1 MENTL
6 TERQEALLHFI
17 EDYQMEYGA
26 SPTLREMREHFGVAS
41 DNGIL
46 KHLDALR
53 TKGYLEKE
61 STPRGIKLLEN
72 VRRKLHAEE
81 GTQVP
86 ILGTIPAG
94 TPTLAAAEKIGT
106 MTLDSSLVGDPR
118 NTFLLRVSGQSMR
131 DAGILEGDFVLVS
144 THKEARSGDIVVALV
159 DGENTIKR
167 LIREGNRIA
176 LKPENP
182 AYGIIYPE
190 NELCVQGVVTA
201 LLRQY

>member
-6 TERQEALLHFI
+6 TERQEALLGFI
-17 EDYQMEYGA
+17 EDYQMEYGC

-41 DNGIL
+41 DNAIL
-46 KHLDALR
+46 KHLDGLR
-53 TKGYLEKE
+53 AKGYLKKD

-81 GTQVP
+81 GVQVP

-94 TPTLAAAEKIGT
+94 TPSLSAAEKIGT
-106 MTLDSSLVGDPR
+106 LTLDTSLVGDAV

-131 DAGILEGDFVLVS
+131 DAGVYEGDLVLVH
-144 THKEARSGDIVVALV
+144 TKKEARSGDIVVALV
-159 DGENTIKR
+159 DGENTVKR

-182 AYGIIYPE
+182 DYGIIYPE
-190 NELCVQGVVTA
+190 NELCIQGVVTA
-201 LLRQY
+201 LLRNY